1 MLKSSILKS
10 IFLTGLLGAA
20 TTVFAQ
26 NDWENS
32 TIFEINKEPGHASF
46 VPIDTESSE
55 INLDKA
61 ASPFVQLLN
70 GNWKFKWSPKPA
82 DRPMDFY
89 KPDVDV
95 SHWDEIPVPAN
106 WQLHGYGKP
115 IYTNVTY
122 PFKVDPPKIQHDNNP
137 VGSYRRT
144 FSIPEKWDGKEIF
157 IHFEGVKSAFYLW
170 VNGRKVGYS
179 QGSMTPAEFNIT
191 DYLQEGENVL
201 AAEVYRWSDGSY
213 LEDQDMWRL
222 SGIYRD
228 VYLMAKAKPTI
239 RDVFITTDLDDNYRH
254 ADLNI
259 RVDIKNYNVENLEGL
274 QLKASVFEKG
284 NFENALFTLNERVDV
299 DASQEIP
306 VYLNRIV
313 RNPKLWTAETPNLYT
328 AVFELIDE
336 NGNIVEKAGSHF
348 GFREVEIRGG
358 EFFVNGK
365 SILFKGVNRHEH
377 HPDYGRAVTRQGMVE
392 DILLMKQYNVNAVR
406 CSHYPNQPLWYELCD
421 EYGLYVFDEA
431 NVESHG
437 ISYGK
442 NLLPGS
448 DPHWTGAVVTRA
460 ERMVLRDR
468 NHPSIVTWSL
478 GNEAGH
484 GDNFY
489 KMADRIR
496 ELDPTRN
503 IHYRQMNAA
512 ADMDSQTYPT
522 PEWIINRAQEKP
534 DRPFLMNEYA
544 HAMGNSVGNLQ
555 EYWDAIEKYPA
566 LIGGFIWDWVD
577 QGLRHKTEN
586 GIEFFA
592 YGGDFGD
599 KPNDDNFCI
608 NGLVSPDRVP
618 NPSLYEV
625 KKVYQNISS
634 KLIDVEN
641 VEMQV
646 HNKFR
651 FINTNEFATSWELLE
666 DGEIVESGNIDS
678 PDIEPGE
685 TGVVNIPFQTD
696 LKDGNDY
703 FLKVIFSLRNDELW
717 AKAGHIIAW
726 DQFSLQEAPFTV
738 SEEMKSGRELK
749 FEKNEEEIVING
761 HDFQAIFDA
770 EKGELKSLSYDGEEM
785 LTSPVM
791 PNFWRVPVDNDLGHG
806 FEVSSGAWRTASEF
820 RRIKKLVAANVN
832 GDSVQ
837 VTVTAELPV
846 FAIPH
851 ETTYTVYKSGVVKV
865 DCSMNVEMEAPELPR
880 FGVQFR
886 IPETFSQMEW
896 YGRGPH
902 ETYQDRKTGAA
913 FGIYEG
919 LIKDQ
924 VYPYIFPQETGNKTD
939 VRWVTFTNDKGK
951 GIKITGLPEVD
962 VTASPYLPA
971 MVESSTHNYQLQK
984 MPFYTVQVDYK
995 QRGVGGN
1002 NSWGLKPLDKY
1013 RLLDDHYKYSF
1024 LIWRAE

>member
-1 MLKSSILKS
+1 
-10 IFLTGLLGAA
+10 
-20 TTVFAQ
+20 
-26 NDWENS
+26 
-32 TIFEINKEPGHASF
+32 
-46 VPIDTESSE
+46 
-55 INLDKA
+55 
-61 ASPFVQLLN
+61 
-70 GNWKFKWSPKPA
+70 
-82 DRPMDFY
+82 
-89 KPDVDV
+89 
-95 SHWDEIPVPAN
+95 
-106 WQLHGYGKP
+106 
-115 IYTNVTY
+115 
-122 PFKVDPPKIQHDNNP
+122 
-137 VGSYRRT
+137 
-144 FSIPEKWDGKEIF
+144 
-157 IHFEGVKSAFYLW
+157 
-170 VNGRKVGYS
+170 
-179 QGSMTPAEFNIT
+179 
-191 DYLQEGENVL
+191 
-201 AAEVYRWSDGSY
+201 
-213 LEDQDMWRL
+213 L

-228 VYLMAKAKPTI
+228 VYLVAKPRQNI
-239 RDVFITTDLDDNYRH
+239 RDFFITTELDKNYQH

-259 RVDIKNYNVENLEGL
+259 NAAIKNVSVDDVNGYEI
-274 QLKASVFEKG
+274 KATVYEKG
-284 NFENALFTLNERVDV
+284 NTENALYSISETVDV
-299 DASQEIP
+299 SAGQE
-306 VYLNRIV
+306 VEVNLKRTV
-313 RNPKLWTAETPNLYT
+313 RNPKLWSAETPDLYT
-328 AVFELIDE
+328 VVFELIDE
-336 NGNIVEKAGSHF
+336 NDNVVEKTGTYF

-377 HPDYGRAVTRQGMVE
+377 HPDYGRAVTRESMIQ
-392 DILLMKQYNVNAVR
+392 DILLMKQYNVNSVR
-406 CSHYPNQPLWYELCD
+406 CSHYPNHPLWYELCD

-442 NLLPGS
+442 DILPGS
-448 DPHWTGAVVTRA
+448 DPNWTDAVVMRA

-468 NHPSIVTWSL
+468 NHPSVVTWSL

-512 ADMDSQTYPT
+512 ADMDSDTYPT

-555 EYWDAIEKYPA
+555 EYWNAIEKYPA

-625 KKVYQNISS
+625 KKVYQNISTR
-634 KLIDVEN
+634 LLDAETAEIEI
-641 VEMQV
+641 Q
-646 HNKFR
+646 NKFN
-651 FINTNEFATSWELLE
+651 FTNTSQFAMVWELAE
-666 DGEIVESGNIDS
+666 NGKIVESGEIDS
-678 PDIEPGE
+678 PKIEPGLS
-685 TGVVNIPFQTD
+685 GSLKIPYQTE
-696 LKDGNDY
+696 LKPEREY
-703 FLKVIFSLRNDELW
+703 FMKVSFALAEDKLW
-717 AKAGHIIAW
+717 AKQGHVIAW
-726 DQFSLQEAPFTV
+726 DQFSLQEPGRFITD
-738 SEEMKSGRELK
+738 EMRDGDNLELANNQ
-749 FEKNEEEIVING
+749 ENIVVNG
-761 HDFQAIFDA
+761 NDFQAIFDA
-770 EKGELKSLSYDGEEM
+770 ENGELKSLKYNDNEM
-785 LTSPVM
+785 LTSPVV
-791 PNFWRVPVDNDLGHG
+791 PNFWRVPVDNDMGHG
-806 FEVSSGAWRTASEF
+806 FEISSGAWRTASDY
-820 RRIKKLVAANVN
+820 RDVKSVMSANMN

-837 VTVTAELPV
+837 ISITAELPV

-851 ETTYTVYKSGVVKV
+851 KTTYTVYKSGAVKV
-865 DCSMNVEMEAPELPR
+865 DCNIDISADIPELPR

-886 IPETFSQMEW
+886 IPEAFSQMGW
-896 YGRGPH
+896 YGRGPQ
-902 ETYQDRKTGAA
+902 ETYQDRKTGSA
-913 FGIYEG
+913 FGIYSGEV
-919 LIKDQ
+919 DEQ

-939 VRWVTFTNDKGK
+939 VRWVTFTNENGR
-951 GIKITGLPEVD
+951 GLKITGLPQID

-971 MVESSTHNYQLQK
+971 TVESSTHNYQLQN

-1013 RLLDDHYKYSF
+1013 RLLDDQYEYSF
-1024 LIWRAE
+1024 LISPVD